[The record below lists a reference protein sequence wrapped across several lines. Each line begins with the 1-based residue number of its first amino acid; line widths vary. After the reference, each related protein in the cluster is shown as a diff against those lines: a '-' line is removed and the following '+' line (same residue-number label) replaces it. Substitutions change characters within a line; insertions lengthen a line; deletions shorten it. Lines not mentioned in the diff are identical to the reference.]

1 LFQRYRRRGYSG
13 IIEFIP
19 KKSGVTYEMENNLF
33 RKGAERY
40 AKKIT
45 EDVIVLLVV
54 GCKYDPCDSKT
65 KEKMFAWV

>member
-1 LFQRYRRRGYSG
+1 
-13 IIEFIP
+13 
-19 KKSGVTYEMENNLF
+19 MENYLF

-65 KEKMFAWV
+65 KAKMFAWV